1 MRKALAIALGL
12 ISFGAIVQS
21 AMADNK
27 DCEITYRQCI
37 RGALDKIDKVGGE
50 EATTNGIQTCVAFF
64 WVCIGFYDP
73 NKPSKHAHAK
83 NGGGGNLKNFP
94 GSDAGTTAGSF
105 TKAGGVS
112 PNGSMTTN
120 TNASAGAGVQ
130 KAPTSKRQ
138 NAVGNVLGGTG
149 ILGTDR
155 PKLHAN

>member
-1 MRKALAIALGL
+1 MRKALIIGIGLASLGAL
-12 ISFGAIVQS
+12 VQS
-21 AMADNK
+21 AMAEEKEN
-27 DCEITYRQCI
+27 CETEYHACI
-37 RGALDKIDKVGGE
+37 RGAIELLYTVGGE
-50 EATTNGIQTCVAFF
+50 AHDNGIQTCIALHAY
-64 WVCIGFYDP
+64 CLDIAGD
-73 NKPSKHAHAK
+73 KPSKHARAK

-94 GSDAGTTAGSF
+94 GSGAGTTAGSF

-120 TNASAGAGVQ
+120 TNASAGASVQ

-149 ILGTDR
+149 ILGADR